1 MVDQLTL
8 QTIGVGIAA
17 ISVVIGVINSILSS
31 RREEIRSVTTLETRQ
46 AQLFMQLMDKY
57 TTKEGL
63 ENLGVINR
71 ATWSSYGEWLE
82 LRRDEEYYEAYNWLA
97 NIYDGIGAL
106 LREGLLNVRMVALVD
121 ASGIIWDWEKY
132 KDVIYEMRKRQND
145 RRYRGEWEYL
155 SNTMMK
161 YLEEHPELAP

>member
-1 MVDQLTL
+1 LVDQLTL

-63 ENLGVINR
+63 ENLRVIRR
-71 ATWSSYGEWLE
+71 ATWSSYEEWLE
-82 LRRDEEYYEAYNWLA
+82 LRRDEEYWEAYNWFA
-97 NIYDGIGAL
+97 NIHDGVGAL

-121 ASGIIWDWEKY
+121 VGGIIMDWEQY
-132 KDVIYEMRKRQND
+132 KDVIYEMRKRQNN

-155 SNTMMK
+155 YNELVK